1 MEMIYVLSIRW
12 PELRGDLNGRGPW
25 INRWVHG
32 FVTPIQSRSCP
43 KIMVGPHAVDE
54 AAAETQRSIGSDQTS
69 D

>member
-32 FVTPIQSRSCP
+32 FVAPIQSCSCP
-43 KIMVGPHAVDE
+43 KIMVGP
-54 AAAETQRSIGSDQTS
+54 TP
-69 D
+69 